1 MGLIVVLLFVAIIAS
16 LGSAMYYLLRSR
28 GGSAGLVR
36 ALTLRIGLSMLL
48 FLLLML
54 AWYTGLI
61 EPHGV
66 QPLAPPR

>member
-1 MGLIVVLLFVAIIAS
+1 MGLIVVLLFVAILAS

-28 GGSAGLVR
+28 GSSSGLVR

-66 QPLAPPR
+66 QPLPPR